1 MAAIASSCAAVR
13 ATRAEC
19 SANFLARGRARL
31 SAKVGA
37 AKGRG
42 FRMVAQA
49 KGGSPVATGYAS
61 ALVEACQNEG
71 ALDSVHADVET
82 LDAYIKANDA
92 VASFLANPVM
102 EDEKKKDI
110 LTKLGKEAGF
120 HPFTTNFL
128 NLLVDKKRIGQIQ
141 EIAEEFEVLYCE
153 NTDTQVATVT
163 SAVKLENEQQFMIAK
178 KLQEMTGAKNIKL
191 KPEVDAS
198 LLGGFVVTY
207 GKDGSGFIDMSVKGQ
222 VQKLQSEIVVA

>member
-1 MAAIASSCAAVR
+1 MAALGFSCAAVR

-19 SANFLARGRARL
+19 SANFMARGRSAL
-31 SAKVGA
+31 NAKVGA

-42 FRMVAQA
+42 FRMVTQA
-49 KGGSPVATGYAS
+49 KGNAVACGYAA

-71 ALDSVHADVET
+71 ALDSVHADMET
-82 LDAYIKANDA
+82 LDAYVKANEA
-92 VASFLANPVM
+92 VAGFLANPTM
-102 EDEKKKDI
+102 EDGKKKDI

-120 HPFTTNFL
+120 HPFTSNFL
-128 NLLVDKKRIGQIQ
+128 NLLVDKKRIGYV
-141 EIAEEFEVLYCE
+141 EDIAEEFEVLYCE

-222 VQKLQSEIVVA
+222 VQKLQSEIVIA